1 MNLFDIA
8 IIIIVGF
15 SLIRGFFRGFI
26 KELFSV
32 IGLFVGFYAAYTYYQ
47 QIAKI
52 LSQWIT
58 DPSYLNILS
67 FMIIFCGIFFIIS
80 ILGVIVKYILNISFL
95 KWADWI
101 FGAGFGAVKGILFV
115 SILLILLI
123 TFLPKG
129 TPIIKKSKLSPHFL
143 LISTKMGSVIPE
155 KMKQNFTDKI
165 RELKKVRKRPGW

>member
-32 IGLFVGFYAAYTYYQ
+32 IGLFVGFYAAYTYYH
-47 QIAKI
+47 QIAKL

-58 DPSYLNILS
+58 DTSYLNILS
-67 FMIIFCGIFFIIS
+67 FLIIFCGIYFIIS
-80 ILGVIVKYILNISFL
+80 IIGVIVKYILSVSFL

-101 FGAGFGAVKGILFV
+101 FGAGLGAIKGILFV
-115 SILLILLI
+115 SILLIILI

-129 TPIIKKSKLSPHFL
+129 TPIIKKSRLSPHFL
-143 LISTKMGSVIPE
+143 LVSTKMASVIPE
-155 KMKQNFTDKI
+155 GMKRNFTDKI
-165 RELKKVRKRPGW
+165 RELKKARKRRG

>member
-47 QIAKI
+47 QIAKF

-58 DPSYLNILS
+58 NASYLNILS

-80 ILGVIVKYILNISFL
+80 ILGVIIKYVLNISFL
-95 KWADWI
+95 KWADRI
-101 FGAGFGAVKGILFV
+101 FGAGFGAIKGILFV
-115 SILLILLI
+115 SILLIMLI

-129 TPIIKKSKLSPHFL
+129 TPIIKKSWLSPHFL
-143 LISTKMGSVIPE
+143 LVSTKMASVIPE
-155 KMKQNFTDKI
+155 EMKRNFTDKI
-165 RELKKVRKRPGW
+165 RELKRVWKSRG

>member
-32 IGLFVGFYAAYTYYQ
+32 IGLFVGFYAAYTYYH
-47 QIAKI
+47 QIAKL

-58 DPSYLNILS
+58 DTSYLNILS
-67 FMIIFCGIFFIIS
+67 FLIIFCGIYFIIS
-80 ILGVIVKYILNISFL
+80 IIGVIVKYILSVSFL

-101 FGAGFGAVKGILFV
+101 FGAGLGAIKGILFV
-115 SILLILLI
+115 SILLIILI

-129 TPIIKKSKLSPHFL
+129 TPIIKKSRLSPHFYWYRQKWL
-143 LISTKMGSVIPE
+143 RLFPRG
-155 KMKQNFTDKI
+155 
-165 RELKKVRKRPGW
+165 

>member
-47 QIAKI
+47 QIAKF

-58 DPSYLNILS
+58 NASYLNILS

-80 ILGVIVKYILNISFL
+80 ILGVIIKYVLNISFL
-95 KWADWI
+95 KWADRI
-101 FGAGFGAVKGILFV
+101 FGAGFGAIKGILFV
-115 SILLILLI
+115 SILLIMLI

-129 TPIIKKSKLSPHFL
+129 TPIIKKSRLSPHFL
-143 LISTKMGSVIPE
+143 LVSTKMASVIPE
-155 KMKQNFTDKI
+155 EMKRNFTDKI
-165 RELKKVRKRPGW
+165 RELKRVRKSRG

>member
-32 IGLFVGFYAAYTYYQ
+32 IGLFVGFYAAYTYYH
-47 QIAKI
+47 QIAKL

-58 DPSYLNILS
+58 DTSYLNILS
-67 FMIIFCGIFFIIS
+67 FLIIFCGIYFIIS
-80 ILGVIVKYILNISFL
+80 IIGVIVKYILSVSFL

-101 FGAGFGAVKGILFV
+101 FGAGLGAIKGILFV
-115 SILLILLI
+115 SILLIILI

-129 TPIIKKSKLSPHFL
+129 TPIIKKSRLSPHFL
-143 LISTKMGSVIPE
+143 LVSTKMASVIPE
-155 KMKQNFTDKI
+155 GMKRNFTDKI
-165 RELKKVRKRPGW
+165 RELKKVRKRRG